1 MLKFCPNCG
10 AKTLKNGKFCHECG
24 YSLQEFNNESTI
36 TEKDIID
43 DTKEDIIIDNDG
55 GDFFGDFA
63 QVQQEEDIKNDKLA
77 EKLERLFV
85 NYKMSEFIDRI
96 NNIEN
101 ADSPRLAY
109 LAAMILEYGY
119 DQIKEDGESAFNI
132 LAQLS
137 DEGYVLADLHLIG
150 SGFYNINEEYIPI
163 LNKNIL
169 SQIDK
174 LEKSED
180 PFIIYEVAN
189 YYCSENSE
197 KINYNKAMKL
207 YQKAANKGYWK
218 ALASLGYIY
227 LSGEC
232 HQSANVN
239 KAIQYYEKA
248 AVKGERNSALILG
261 RLYYFEKFLPKNI
274 NKAKQWYLVA
284 AEQNEEE
291 ALNELANIF
300 LSEHNYYKAVE
311 YYERNIRVNNSSL
324 AASSLASVYLG
335 LNEEYADFDK
345 DEKKGISLLKKALEL
360 DQNNGDALCIFG
372 ICYAIGVGV
381 EENPSFARDYLNK
394 AISVGNDEVKTVA
407 KDVLKNLN
415 ESQKEN
421 ESEGCFI
428 TTAVRDSFNKPDDC
442 YELTMFRH
450 FRDNWLKNQPD
461 GKELIKEYYNIAPK
475 IVSTINKLPNASDI
489 YMNIWLMYLKPCLKY
504 IEANDNISCKNLYF
518 KMVQDLKEK
527 IV

>member
-10 AKTLKNGKFCHECG
+10 AKILKNGKFCHECG

-43 DTKEDIIIDNDG
+43 DIKEDIIIDNDS

-197 KINYNKAMKL
+197 KINYNKAMNL
-207 YQKAANKGYWK
+207 YQKAASKGYWK
-218 ALASLGYIY
+218 ALVSLGYIY

-232 HQSANVN
+232 HQSANIN
-239 KAIQYYEKA
+239 KAVEYYEKA
-248 AVKGERNSALILG
+248 AVKGERNAALMLG

-300 LSEHNYYKAVE
+300 LSEHNYYKAIE
-311 YYERNIRVNNSSL
+311 YYEKNIRINNSSL
-324 AASSLASVYLG
+324 AAGCLAGVYLG
-335 LNEEYADFDK
+335 LNEEYSDFNK
-345 DEKKGISLLKKALEL
+345 DENKGISLLKKALEF
-360 DQNNGDALCIFG
+360 DPNNGDALCIFG
-372 ICYAIGVGV
+372 VCYAIGVGV
-381 EENPSFARDYLNK
+381 EENASIARDYLNK

-428 TTAVRDSFNKPDDC
+428 TTAVCDSFNKPDDC

-450 FRDNWLKNQPD
+450 FRDDWLKYQPD
-461 GKELIKEYYNIAPK
+461 GRKLIEEYYIIAPK
-475 IVSTINKLPNASDI
+475 IVEKINRLENAKEI
-489 YMNIWLMYLKPCLKY
+489 YESIWDNYLKKCLYYLEKT
-504 IEANDNISCKNLYF
+504 NRKSCKNVYIN
-518 KMVQDLKEK
+518 MVNNLKK
-527 IV
+527 IYL

>member
-291 ALNELANIF
+291 ALNELVNIF

-345 DEKKGISLLKKALEL
+345 DEKKGISL
-360 DQNNGDALCIFG
+360 
-372 ICYAIGVGV
+372 
-381 EENPSFARDYLNK
+381 
-394 AISVGNDEVKTVA
+394 
-407 KDVLKNLN
+407 
-415 ESQKEN
+415 
-421 ESEGCFI
+421 
-428 TTAVRDSFNKPDDC
+428 
-442 YELTMFRH
+442 
-450 FRDNWLKNQPD
+450 
-461 GKELIKEYYNIAPK
+461 
-475 IVSTINKLPNASDI
+475 
-489 YMNIWLMYLKPCLKY
+489 
-504 IEANDNISCKNLYF
+504 
-518 KMVQDLKEK
+518 
-527 IV
+527 

>member
-261 RLYYFEKFLPKNI
+261 RLYYFENF
-274 NKAKQWYLVA
+274 YLKI
-284 AEQNEEE
+284 
-291 ALNELANIF
+291 LIKL
-300 LSEHNYYKAVE
+300 
-311 YYERNIRVNNSSL
+311 
-324 AASSLASVYLG
+324 
-335 LNEEYADFDK
+335 
-345 DEKKGISLLKKALEL
+345 
-360 DQNNGDALCIFG
+360 NNGI
-372 ICYAIGVGV
+372 
-381 EENPSFARDYLNK
+381 
-394 AISVGNDEVKTVA
+394 
-407 KDVLKNLN
+407 
-415 ESQKEN
+415 
-421 ESEGCFI
+421 
-428 TTAVRDSFNKPDDC
+428 
-442 YELTMFRH
+442 
-450 FRDNWLKNQPD
+450 
-461 GKELIKEYYNIAPK
+461 
-475 IVSTINKLPNASDI
+475 
-489 YMNIWLMYLKPCLKY
+489 
-504 IEANDNISCKNLYF
+504 
-518 KMVQDLKEK
+518 
-527 IV
+527 